1 MGVCARQWGAREE
14 GRLLCVSN
22 WKHTDVTNTRGQTS
36 DPWVSVSAPDL
47 GSRGPKQ
54 RWQLSG
60 GCPPGG
66 GGRLGRE
73 RESSRGKRMQEGW
86 GVQRRW
92 GRRGAPARLGRTPAG
107 GFSLLATAPLSQ
119 RPLRE
124 ATITAPVRDGP
135 QSRAAVPA
143 SHAPIHRADPDLRP
157 ASVWE
162 DPAPGSSWHGP
173 STLQPEKPELRPPAQ
188 GRALTPQLRQALGV
202 QTNLPGLW
210 NGPFPCKTESWDSG
224 GPFCTVTTVSPSP
237 SPCDLFP
244 SHQGTPSRG
253 PRSPTDLGPVSRGST
268 LWWGGEDATDGR
280 AAGSGKDRARLGAR
294 AGFCALLSPHKYSS
308 SARRTPP
315 GCPAGS
321 ASPAQTL
328 QEAWPFVLTLRPPGK
343 PAQEGNVSQTSRAQ
357 GRSVLRFLSEPRHTS
372 FLAGSP
378 R

>member
-1 MGVCARQWGAREE
+1 
-14 GRLLCVSN
+14 
-22 WKHTDVTNTRGQTS
+22 
-36 DPWVSVSAPDL
+36 
-47 GSRGPKQ
+47 
-54 RWQLSG
+54 
-60 GCPPGG
+60 
-66 GGRLGRE
+66 
-73 RESSRGKRMQEGW
+73 MQEGW

-107 GFSLLATAPLSQ
+107 GFSLLATALLSQ

-157 ASVWE
+157 TLVWE
-162 DPAPGSSWHGP
+162 DPAPDSSSHGP
-173 STLQPEKPELRPPAQ
+173 STTQPEKPELRPPAQ

-210 NGPFPCKTESWDSG
+210 QGPFPCETESWDSG
-224 GPFCTVTTVSPSP
+224 GPFCTVITVSPSP

-280 AAGSGKDRARLGAR
+280 APGSGKDRARLGGPSRVPRPPFPSQILKPSR
-294 AGFCALLSPHKYSS
+294 AHTPGVPCRLFVPSPDSPGGLALCPHPP
-308 SARRTPP
+308 PP
-315 GCPAGS
+315 GE
-321 ASPAQTL
+321 ASPGRKR
-328 QEAWPFVLTLRPPGK
+328 LTDQPR
-343 PAQEGNVSQTSRAQ
+343 SRTQCA
-357 GRSVLRFLSEPRHTS
+357 S
-372 FLAGSP
+372 FSL
-378 R
+378 